1 MSTQQTGNYMQL
13 PGKFEKNMPL
23 YDKAPHKNTH
33 QKSAPK
39 KKFVKADVDEP
50 NGDDEFNKVCTI
62 DFESIDIIQ
71 LFECRFWR
79 FVLTGT
85 QRTMEAVD
93 KQLSAEG
100 KRLSLAEREPLYI
113 EANFKYE
120 NILAAIFGGV
130 ASEQIRA
137 NTKNIAGW
145 LGARCAERYFNSKEW
160 MQKIRHLLNWANRPD
175 DEYIDEK
182 ARCSFKY
189 CLQIPSL
196 YLSKLAIQKFQE
208 ANVGRYNQIFVA
220 IENYTNQINLSAIRY
235 LDRNRT
241 QRGLLPLVPRL
252 SMKVDNC
259 EENANA
265 FRALQGL
272 VKLVFIDFLKSKYL
286 KDISCKFSCREDG
299 SDDKECSGKYKEI
312 KLICNKLDLDGRVI
326 KKTVKSTSGAPRQI
340 PDNVT
345 VMFSD
350 VLGPRWITQNLV
362 LGTRLLNLG
371 AEVNIDENGI
381 SVINI
386 EPKPA
391 PSHPKKTA
399 EVATKVTESVNTEDE
414 N

>member
-1 MSTQQTGNYMQL
+1 MQI

-23 YDKAPHKNTH
+23 YDKGPHKNTP

-39 KKFVKADVDEP
+39 KKFVKADFEEP
-50 NGDDEFNKVCTI
+50 GSDAELIKVCTI
-62 DFESIDIIQ
+62 DFEPIDIIQ
-71 LFECRFWR
+71 LFEGRFWR

-85 QRTMEAVD
+85 QKKMEAID

-100 KRLSLAEREPLYI
+100 KRLSLAEREPLYV
-113 EANFKYE
+113 EANFASK

-137 NTKNIAGW
+137 NMKNIAGW
-145 LGARCAERYFNSKEW
+145 LGARGAERYFNTKEW

-182 ARCSFKY
+182 AHCSFKY

-196 YLSKLAIQKFQE
+196 YLSELAIQKFKE
-208 ANVGRYNQIFVA
+208 ANPVRCTQIFEA
-220 IENYTNQINLSAIRY
+220 LEHYTYQINLAAIRY

-241 QRGLLPLVPRL
+241 QRGLLPLVSRL

-259 EENANA
+259 GENANA

-286 KDISCKFSCREDG
+286 KDISCKLTCKEDG
-299 SDDKECSGKYKEI
+299 GDDKGLSGKYKEI
-312 KLICNKLDLDGRVI
+312 KLICNKFDLDGNVI
-326 KKTVKSTSGAPRQI
+326 KKTVRSTSGAPRQI

-345 VMFSD
+345 LMFD
-350 VLGPRWITQNLV
+350 DILGPRWITQNLV
-362 LGTRLLNLG
+362 LGTRLLNL
-371 AEVNIDENGI
+371 AAQVNMDENGI
-381 SVINI
+381 SITNI

-391 PSHPKKTA
+391 PAQLEKST
-399 EVATKVTESVNTEDE
+399 EVATKVTESVNAEDE